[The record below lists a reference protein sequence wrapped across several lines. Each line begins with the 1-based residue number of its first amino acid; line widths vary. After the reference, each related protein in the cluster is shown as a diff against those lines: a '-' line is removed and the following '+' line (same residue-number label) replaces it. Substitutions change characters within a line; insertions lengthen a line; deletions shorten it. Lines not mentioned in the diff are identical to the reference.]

1 LALPHIIVGENRM
14 ALINPFDQNGN
25 INAHHKTTRNQ
36 PSERDH
42 SKLFQLS
49 EEQQK
54 KLKEQSDSEKQ
65 LRQAARA
72 GSGQGQTES
81 LRRQMLYERLKLL
94 LQQVALMDKQAAKAA
109 IAEVKRL
116 AGELRQMSAQPIASS
131 APVAASENTTPA
143 DPSIATT
150 SAVQPTPPTP
160 GVNTPVIET
169 TNAQETNADSKTT
182 APTTTTEA
190 SKTQAGD
197 DMEELKEMLKRILRA
212 LKKRM
217 EDAPDNQ
224 AGATNAP
231 QRPDPSN
238 AGMFI
243 DIKV

>member
-1 LALPHIIVGENRM
+1 M
-14 ALINPFDQNGN
+14 ALINPFAFGQNTS
-25 INAHHKTTRNQ
+25 IATHPKTTRNQ
-36 PSERDH
+36 PADSDH

-49 EEQQK
+49 KEQQK
-54 KLKEQSDSEKQ
+54 KLKEQRDSEKQ
-65 LRQAARA
+65 LRQAASGGA
-72 GSGQGQTES
+72 GQGQAAS
-81 LRRQMLYERLKLL
+81 LKRQMLYERLKLL

-109 IAEVKRL
+109 MAEVKRL
-116 AGELRQMSAQPIASS
+116 AGELRQMSAQPTASS
-131 APVAASENTTPA
+131 APATPSENTTPA
-143 DPSIATT
+143 EPAIATT
-150 SAVQPTPPTP
+150 PTAQPAPPTP
-160 GVNTPVIET
+160 GVNTPPVAT
-169 TNAQETNADSKTT
+169 ANTQDANAESKTT

-224 AGATNAP
+224 ADATNP
-231 QRPDPSN
+231 QQKLEPSS

>member
-1 LALPHIIVGENRM
+1 
-14 ALINPFDQNGN
+14 
-25 INAHHKTTRNQ
+25 
-36 PSERDH
+36 
-42 SKLFQLS
+42 
-49 EEQQK
+49 
-54 KLKEQSDSEKQ
+54 
-65 LRQAARA
+65 
-72 GSGQGQTES
+72 
-81 LRRQMLYERLKLL
+81 MLYERLKLL

-109 IAEVKRL
+109 MAEVKRI
-116 AGELRQMSAQPIASS
+116 AGELRQMSAQPATSS

>member
-1 LALPHIIVGENRM
+1 M
-14 ALINPFDQNGN
+14 ALINPFDQNTN
-25 INAHHKTTRNQ
+25 INSHHKTTRNQ

-54 KLKEQSDSEKQ
+54 KLKEQTDSEKQ
-65 LRQAARA
+65 LRRAAHA
-72 GSGQGQTES
+72 GAGQGQAES
-81 LRRQMLYERLKLL
+81 LKRQMLYERLKLL

-109 IAEVKRL
+109 MAEVKRL
-116 AGELRQMSAQPIASS
+116 AGELRQMSAQPTASS
-131 APVAASENTTPA
+131 DPVATSENTTPA

-150 SAVQPTPPTP
+150 SAVQPPPPTP
-160 GVNTPVIET
+160 GVNTPAIAT

-190 SKTQAGD
+190 RKTQAGD

-231 QRPDPSN
+231 QRPDPTN